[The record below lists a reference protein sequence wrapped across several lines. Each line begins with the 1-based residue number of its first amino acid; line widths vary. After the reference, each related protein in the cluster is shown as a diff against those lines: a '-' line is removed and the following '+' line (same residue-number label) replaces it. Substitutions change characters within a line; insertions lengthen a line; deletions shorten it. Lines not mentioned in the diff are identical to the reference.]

1 MNDAKGRWP
10 ALHVPEDP
18 QQNLEWRA
26 GAPQRPS
33 SWRDVLEFQ
42 DHRTR
47 VSRRPAH
54 GHTSVVVTVS
64 TENAQCAPEIFRVP
78 SGASARVF
86 CLRGVSRGIHSTS
99 RTRVRLVVVVVVVV
113 IVVVVE
119 PRGTFPT
126 RRLGDG
132 PTRRSQ
138 DPENSAA
145 SSRTGWARVHPAA
158 ATTRSTRRNGCSTGC
173 ISLSS

>member
-1 MNDAKGRWP
+1 MPKA
-10 ALHVPEDP
+10 A
-18 QQNLEWRA
+18 
-26 GAPQRPS
+26 
-33 SWRDVLEFQ
+33 
-42 DHRTR
+42 
-47 VSRRPAH
+47 RRLD
-54 GHTSVVVTVS
+54 TYQKILSK
-64 TENAQCAPEIFRVP
+64 IL
-78 SGASARVF
+78 SGARGHLNGRHLGAMFLNFKITEPVFLVVLRTGTRLSWSLCLQKTPSAAQKSFVF
-86 CLRGVSRGIHSTS
+86 RLVRRRGFSVCEGSRGIHSTS